1 MLTSSSR
8 RALKARAHALKPVVI
23 IGQKGVTD
31 SVLASISEA
40 LDTHE
45 LIKVRLPVFE
55 ERSEKSARIAEI
67 AAALGAEAVGNV
79 GHVLILYRK
88 KPE

>member
-31 SVLASISEA
+31 SVMASISEA

-55 ERSEKSARIAEI
+55 ERTEKVERVAEI

-79 GHVLILYRK
+79 GHVLILYRR

>member
-31 SVLASISEA
+31 SVLASLSEA

-45 LIKVRLPVFE
+45 LIKVRLPAFE
-55 ERSEKSARIAEI
+55 ERGEKIGCIARIAEAL
-67 AAALGAEAVGNV
+67 AAVAVGNV

-88 KPE
+88 KAE